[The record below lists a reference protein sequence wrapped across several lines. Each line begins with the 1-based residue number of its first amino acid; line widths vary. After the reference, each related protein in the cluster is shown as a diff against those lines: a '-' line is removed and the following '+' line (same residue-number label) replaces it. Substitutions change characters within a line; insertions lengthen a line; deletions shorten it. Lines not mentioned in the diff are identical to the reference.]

1 MLKFL
6 QFLEKWLIKVENYF
20 EKMLRFSEQSEE
32 EAKKYIQK
40 RFKYQVESVQIIGF
54 NSDDNSENRIR
65 GDLKI
70 NLKNGTCK
78 YIEVKSYRKA
88 SDNICFEVIETSD
101 FDVIL
106 NFKQSDYY
114 LFLIPDREPL
124 LLDYFLFSTAFE
136 KLKTGKKVC
145 KNKSDNGRIMWFKID
160 DVLKEINNL
169 VLGVA

>member
-1 MLKFL
+1 L
-6 QFLEKWLIKVENYF
+6 QFMRKRLIKMENYF
-20 EKMLRFSEQSEE
+20 EKMLRFSEQREE

-40 RFKYQVESVQIIGF
+40 KFKYQVESVQIIGF
-54 NSDDNSENRIR
+54 NSDDNSVNRIR

-70 NLKNGTCK
+70 NLKNGTSK
-78 YIEVKSYRKA
+78 YVEVKSYRNV

-124 LLDYFLFSTAFE
+124 FLDYFLFSTAFE
-136 KLKTGKKVC
+136 KLKVGKKVC
-145 KNKSDNGRIMWFKID
+145 KNKSDNGRIMWFGID
-160 DVLKEINNL
+160 TVIKEINNL
-169 VLGVA
+169 VLGVE